1 MATFFSNTQ
10 VGKWEP
16 SNTAILGTLNG
27 SVTRVGNTVQ
37 MPANLVLYSAVPTSG
52 SKQFTF
58 TLNGLQ
64 HTYLITGNASN
75 PFIGTYDL
83 GILQIPV
90 TSTQSTATITWSTS
104 DGFSGTFN
112 ITFSAPPAK
121 PTLSVNTIL
130 YYDTLIII
138 YGTTSYG
145 SPNTG
150 VTTLYGGT
158 DPNPTTVIDTNDTT
172 YSKTFRLEGLKPSTT
187 YYFKAV
193 ADNGQISTVSDIV
206 SKTTKKATAF
216 YVPVDGK
223 ARKTVKMY
231 CSVNGKTKRV
241 VKFYGSVNGI
251 ARRVL

>member
-1 MATFFSNTQ
+1 MATFFNNVQ
-10 VGKWEP
+10 VGKWSP
-16 SNTAILGTLNG
+16 INTAILGTLNG
-27 SVTRVGNTVQ
+27 NVTRVGNTVQ
-37 MPANLVLYSAVPTSG
+37 MSASLVLYSATPTSG

-58 TLNGLQ
+58 TLNGFQ
-64 HTYLITGNASN
+64 HTYLIEGDASN
-75 PFIGTYDL
+75 PYIGTYDL

-90 TSTQSTATITWSTS
+90 TSTQSSATITWSTS

-112 ITFSAPPAK
+112 ITFPAPPVK
-121 PTLSVNTIL
+121 PVVYASVHFF
-130 YYDTLIII
+130 YDHLVVS

-172 YSKTFRLEGLKPSTT
+172 YGKSINYSGLKPSTT

-193 ADNGQISTVSDIV
+193 ADNGQMSTASDIV
-206 SKTTKKATAF
+206 SQTTKKATAF

-241 VKFYGSVNGI
+241 VKLYGSVNGI